1 MQPEPSLLTAFQV
14 TDARHVT
21 DTPIASLWRVKRA
34 DGTTACLKCYTDDD
48 LRDEAPGFELL
59 TALDGQGA
67 VRIFDRNGAAILME
81 WLEGPSLG
89 DMVRQG
95 DDAQATQILGD
106 VAQQVHQN
114 RIDPPHSLDPLPHR
128 FEALFAATVTP
139 DCPSG
144 VQHTVRATRQLAQRL
159 LANQTNIRP
168 LHGDLHHDNVRG
180 SDRGFLAFDA
190 KGVLGEA
197 TFELANA
204 FRNPVGSDALFSDPA
219 VILRRAAQWSAALN
233 VAQTH
238 LLSWAAAYSALS
250 LSWTHKG
257 VFGPDVIEDVQ
268 LIDTFLTL
276 MEQGQDT

>member
-1 MQPEPSLLTAFQV
+1 MQPDTSLLTAFQI
-14 TDARHVT
+14 TQAQHLT

-48 LRDEAPGFELL
+48 LRDEAPGFDLL

-67 VRIFDRNGAAILME
+67 ARVFERAGAAVLME
-81 WLEGPSLG
+81 WLDGPSLG

-95 DDAQATQILGD
+95 DDQQATQILGD
-106 VAQQVHQN
+106 VAQQLHQS
-114 RIDPPHSLDPLPHR
+114 RIDPPRSLDPLPHR
-128 FEALFAATVTP
+128 FEALFAATFTP
-139 DCPSG
+139 DCPSS
-144 VQHTVRATRQLAQRL
+144 VRATVQAARQLAQPL

-197 TFELANA
+197 TYELANA
-204 FRNPVGSDALFSDPA
+204 FRNPLGSDAIFSDPA
-219 VILRRAAQWSAALN
+219 VILRRAVQWSAALN
-233 VAQTH
+233 VSQTH

-257 VFGPDVIEDVQ
+257 VFGPAVSKDMT

-276 MEQGQDT
+276 IAQGQDS

>member
-1 MQPEPSLLTAFQV
+1 MQPDASLLTAFHV

-21 DTPIASLWRVKRA
+21 DTPIASIWQVKRA
-34 DGTTACLKCYTDDD
+34 DGTTACLKCYTGDD
-48 LRDEAPGFELL
+48 LRDEAPGFDLL
-59 TALDGQGA
+59 TALDGHGA
-67 VRIFDRNGAAILME
+67 VRVFERNGAAILME
-81 WLEGPSLG
+81 WLDGPSLG

-106 VAQQVHQN
+106 VAQQLHQS

-128 FEALFAATVTP
+128 FQALFAATFTP
-139 DCPSG
+139 DCPSS
-144 VQHTVRATRQLAQRL
+144 VRQTVRAACELAQPL

-180 SDRGFLAFDA
+180 SGRGFLAFDA

-204 FRNPVGSDALFSDPA
+204 FRNPLGSDALFSDPG

-233 VAQTH
+233 VSQSH

-250 LSWTHKG
+250 LSWTHKS
-257 VFGPDVIEDVQ
+257 VFGPDVVEDMK